1 MSFQFVHINSYS
13 RTLSKKAKHSKW
25 NAADVVAE
33 ATRDESAIPHI
44 DNPQAPI
51 HLYGDPIEDLLGTL
65 DAWAE
70 GTKDASGRATRKDA
84 VCLLAGV
91 FSMPADTPPEQW
103 EKVKNDAITWA
114 KEKYG
119 DRLKTVLE
127 HVDEDHPHCHF
138 YVVPRPGEAFESV
151 HEGRAAVK
159 DFVALGGDK
168 RKTNDVYRG
177 AMRGFQDGYYEAV
190 GAPNGLTRIGPG
202 KRRLSRDAWRMEQQ
216 QAEAIAA
223 QLAKAQR
230 LEEEATATVSRVKG
244 QAAQFTAKVK
254 DEAKAIKDK
263 ALAEADSVTRKAEA
277 KGFAQGLARF
287 GELPWVQ
294 KTSRFLS
301 GVTKERDSLLVERDS
316 LKSALDSTVAEHAT
330 LKNKA
335 KGWFLAAKEL
345 VTLKPKL
352 EQAEGDVAH
361 LKILNREL
369 RNVEAEKAEL
379 TSELYEAKSRIKDL
393 KTWVDTLTHTETPE
407 EPVQQKAPKRGLD
420 HDSVTLGL

>member
-1 MSFQFVHINSYS
+1 MAFQFVHINSYS

-33 ATRDESAIPHI
+33 ATRDASAIPHI

-51 HLYGDPIEDLLGTL
+51 HIYGEPIENLLGTL

-91 FSMPADTPPEQW
+91 FSMPEGTSPEQW
-103 EKVKNDAITWA
+103 EKVKADAITWA
-114 KEKYG
+114 KDKYG

-127 HVDEDHPHCHF
+127 HVDEDCPHCHF

-177 AMRGFQDGYYEAV
+177 AMRSFQDEYYDAV

-202 KRRLSRDAWRMEQQ
+202 KRRLSREAWRMEQQ
-216 QAEAIAA
+216 QADAIAA

-230 LEEEATATVSRVKG
+230 LEGEATATVSRVKG

-263 ALAEADSVTRKAEA
+263 ALAEADSVTRTAEA

-294 KTSRFLS
+294 KASRFLNS
-301 GVTKERDSLLVERDS
+301 VTKERDALLVERDR

-379 TSELYEAKSRIKDL
+379 ASELYAAKSRIKDL

-407 EPVQQKAPKRGLD
+407 APTQEKAPRKGLD
-420 HDSVTLGL
+420 HDSVTLG